1 MADPDKGAKKRLRA
15 AARAAL
21 KRTKRTPAA
30 TDAQATTERI
40 NSPCLFLSTFGWYF
54 WVTTNYANKVKIKED
69 HTQKSKCDHVW
80 FF

>member
-54 WVTTNYANKVKIKED
+54 WVTRNYANKVKIKED
-69 HTQKSKCDHVW
+69 HIQKSKWSCV